1 MDSMVWMR
9 GPIGMRLDTM
19 EKYHDVGNEDE
30 SMYRTIMATG
40 VRAMCINKPD
50 VLVSMV
56 GKRVDKAS
64 VASVDEPVSLND
76 IEVLLELNDE
86 GIEKLS
92 L

>member
-1 MDSMVWMR
+1 
-9 GPIGMRLDTM
+9 MRLDTM

-30 SMYRTIMATG
+30 AMYRTIMATG

-50 VLVSMV
+50 ILVSMIGRRADKESV
-56 GKRVDKAS
+56 G
-64 VASVDEPVSLND
+64 SVDASVSLND